1 MGTQKIAEKTRAHS
15 GVGGAL
21 RAGTRRR
28 AFLQGSNIY
37 LRALEERDLTS
48 DYFQWLQDDEICRQN
63 SHAVFPNTEKAML
76 EFLRRAQDTGA
87 AVVLAIIS
95 KAEDRHVGNV
105 SLQQIDW
112 VSRNAEFAILIGSLE
127 AHGQGIGSEAAELV
141 VRYGFERLNLH
152 RIYCGTFA
160 ENLAMRRLA
169 EKLGMK
175 GEGVRRQAAYKS
187 GRYVDVHE
195 YGLLREEFLGR
206 RG

>member
-1 MGTQKIAEKTRAHS
+1 MGTQKIIEKTRAHAAA
-15 GVGGAL
+15 GGAL
-21 RAGTRRR
+21 RTGTRLR
-28 AFLQGSNIY
+28 AFLEGPNIY

-48 DYFQWLQDDEICRQN
+48 DYFQWLQDEEVCRQN
-63 SHAVFPNTEKAML
+63 SHAVFPNTEKAMV

-87 AVVLAIIS
+87 AIVLAIIS

-112 VSRNAEFAILIGSLE
+112 IGRNAEFAILIGALE
-127 AHGQGIGSEAAELV
+127 AHGRGVGSEAAELV

-175 GEGVRRQAAYKS
+175 PEGVRRQAAFKS

-195 YGLLREEFLGR
+195 YGVLRDEFLGR